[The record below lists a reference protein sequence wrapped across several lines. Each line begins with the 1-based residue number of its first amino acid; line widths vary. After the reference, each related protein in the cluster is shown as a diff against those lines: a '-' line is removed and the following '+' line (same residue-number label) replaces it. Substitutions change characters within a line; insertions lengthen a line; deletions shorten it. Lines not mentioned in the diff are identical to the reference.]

1 MKLEKTSGLTS
12 LKFAGA
18 LSWAATLLISP
29 DYVSAR
35 ALLPGEVATVSGPV
49 VPEAW
54 SVPGTAVLNLDDTQA
69 LNISLNGG
77 TLNAAAAVT
86 APIEASS
93 EAQVNLSRSTVTS
106 SGFDTAVSLVDS
118 TATITG
124 STLSSQGT
132 ALSLARNLAAPGG
145 STATVTD
152 SSLQGGIYGAAVT
165 SLSTLNLINSRAT
178 AADPDGVGL
187 ELLGGTANVS
197 AGSSVVGGL
206 NGVMFEQDTPAA
218 SAGQGQLTV
227 DGSTIQGL
235 TGAAISV
242 NYASPADQPV
252 LIDVRNGSSLIGGN
266 GNILEVI
273 DGGAVRFQVD
283 NSQLTGNIDVASGGS
298 ASVLLQ
304 NNASLAGSLLNVN
317 SVVLDTRST
326 LTGNVQGSG
335 INASVVLKNASNL
348 NGNVVNAGTVTL
360 DTQSTLTGNV
370 QGTGENAS
378 VVLKNGSNLNGNVV
392 NAGTVTLDTQ
402 STLTGS
408 VQGTGENAGVVL
420 KNGSNL
426 NGNVFN
432 VDAVTLDTQSVMTGN
447 IQSSGAGVVALDNNA
462 IFTGAV
468 TGVREMS
475 VNRGAQWN
483 MVGNNTLGSLAM
495 QGDSAVRLGT
505 KEAFGRLD
513 VANLSGNGR
522 FLMDTDLAT
531 GNTDFLNVT
540 QSATGQ
546 HQLVVAA
553 TASESVSGAPVKVG
567 NIASGDAQFSLKNG
581 QVDIGALAYKL
592 VKEGE
597 GLYLQPDAST
607 PSTGTKTAMAIAGTA
622 PTVIYSEM
630 TTLNTR
636 LGDRRMAGTQPRARS
651 AGALDADS
659 EGGGYGIWIRTY
671 GNQYNVKSAYGDGY
685 KQNQTGV
692 SLGADAPLPFGDGQ
706 WLIGAFG
713 GYSTTNLNLSRGS
726 SGSIDSVYLGTYLT
740 WYDQATGY
748 YVDTVAKVNRFNNDV
763 KVTLSDD
770 TRTKGDFNNL
780 GLSGSVEAG
789 KHIVLRNGYFIEP
802 SVQVGVAAVQ
812 GKNYSLDN
820 GLQVSSD
827 ETRSLLGKVG
837 MTVGREITLDNGSKL
852 QPRLRAA
859 VSHEFVNNNRV
870 SVNETDFNN
879 DLSSTSLELTGGINW
894 IPVNNKWQVYAEVST
909 SQGSKIDQ
917 ELGGS
922 VGLSYNF

>member
-1 MKLEKTSGLTS
+1 M
-12 LKFAGA
+12 
-18 LSWAATLLISP
+18 
-29 DYVSAR
+29 
-35 ALLPGEVATVSGPV
+35 
-49 VPEAW
+49 
-54 SVPGTAVLNLDDTQA
+54 PGTAVLNLDDTQA

-178 AADPDGVGL
+178 ASDPDGVGL

-370 QGTGENAS
+370 QGTGENA
-378 VVLKNGSNLNGNVV
+378 
-392 NAGTVTLDTQ
+392 
-402 STLTGS
+402 
-408 VQGTGENAGVVL
+408 GVVL

-475 VNRGAQWN
+475 VSRGAQWN